1 MTWLF
6 SINKKINKK
15 RKVISKISLLIS
27 NQEENKFSKIV
38 ND

>member
-27 NQEENKFSKIV
+27 NKEENKFSKIV